1 MRYPPWYS
9 GYGDQQSETVRI
21 SIYISRVIECG
32 LYLLAGY
39 THSTKEVF
47 LLHNQC
53 KCCIFSEACGVM
65 SSSDTIGC
73 EYFYSIYTNELNDE
87 KVERTIERNRDE
99 FRDFWHTYLEEEFDF

>member
-1 MRYPPWYS
+1 
-9 GYGDQQSETVRI
+9 
-21 SIYISRVIECG
+21 
-32 LYLLAGY
+32 
-39 THSTKEVF
+39 
-47 LLHNQC
+47 
-53 KCCIFSEACGVM
+53 M